1 MTLILNQALGDCP
14 KKTSRTKKNSRINL
28 KKTNVFGKIV
38 QFKNKNWLWRKS
50 GKSNPF
56 LDKFLKQKNETLGN
70 SRQTNIQGFGKI

>member
-28 KKTNVFGKIV
+28 KKPTFLAKLCKEQKLAMAQKRQKQPI
-38 QFKNKNWLWRKS
+38 S
-50 GKSNPF
+50 GQIF
-56 LDKFLKQKNETLGN
+56 EAKNEKYLGN